1 VDWYPWGE
9 EDDFTK
15 AQAEDKH
22 IFLLSGVIEDQYGYF
37 PKLELWP
44 CQL

>member
-1 VDWYPWGE
+1 LLGLQVLILLQH
-9 EDDFTK
+9 EDDGGSETYMYV
-15 AQAEDKH
+15 AA
-22 IFLLSGVIEDQYGYF
+22 GVIEDQYGYF

>member
-1 VDWYPWGE
+1 VYWYPWGE

-22 IFLLSGVIEDQYGYF
+22 IFLLSGIIITLLPMSYPF
-37 PKLELWP
+37 
-44 CQL
+44 